1 MAISVEQAILR
12 MLEHTPILNSEQVP
26 REEAVGR
33 SLAQNL
39 YARYPQPPF
48 DRSPLDGYAVRGE
61 DLVGAAPASPA
72 VLQVVDKLYAGS
84 VANIPVKPG
93 QAVRLMTGS
102 MIPIGAD
109 CVVKQED
116 TDEGEAVVNVFR
128 PVSSGSNI
136 CWEGEE
142 YQAGDLLLPGGQRVD
157 AAAVAVAAGAGYR
170 MLTVRRRMKA
180 VILSTGDELQHP
192 GEDLYPGRIYDSNA
206 AYLRVCLQ
214 QLGAKVLAVHSV
226 GDDVDRIAAAI
237 ERYAGT
243 ADLILTTGGVSVG
256 QKDLLE
262 SAILQTGGEVLFHG
276 LAMKPG
282 MPTMLSIKEETL
294 ILSLSGNPFSA
305 AVPFFLMVR
314 PMLARMIQD
323 TALEPHWITARAATP
338 FRKSSPTRRFIR
350 GTCLGDAVAI
360 PDKQAN
366 GQMRSMIGC
375 NCLIDIPAGSGPVQV
390 GDLLKVLTL

>member
-26 REEAVGR
+26 LEEAVGR

-180 VILSTGDELQHP
+180 VILSTGDELQYP

-305 AVPFFLMVR
+305 AVPFFLMIR

-390 GDLLKVLTL
+390 GDPLKVLTL

>member
-26 REEAVGR
+26 LEEAVGR

-180 VILSTGDELQHP
+180 VILSAGDELQHP

-214 QLGAKVLAVHSV
+214 QLGAMVLAVHSV

-366 GQMRSMIGC
+366 GQMCSMIGC

>member
-26 REEAVGR
+26 LEEAVGR

-136 CWEGEE
+136 CWEG
-142 YQAGDLLLPGGQRVD
+142 GRISGGRF
-157 AAAVAVAAGAGYR
+157 AAAWRPEGGCC
-170 MLTVRRRMKA
+170 RR
-180 VILSTGDELQHP
+180 
-192 GEDLYPGRIYDSNA
+192 
-206 AYLRVCLQ
+206 CC
-214 QLGAKVLAVHSV
+214 
-226 GDDVDRIAAAI
+226 
-237 ERYAGT
+237 
-243 ADLILTTGGVSVG
+243 
-256 QKDLLE
+256 
-262 SAILQTGGEVLFHG
+262 
-276 LAMKPG
+276 
-282 MPTMLSIKEETL
+282 
-294 ILSLSGNPFSA
+294 
-305 AVPFFLMVR
+305 
-314 PMLARMIQD
+314 
-323 TALEPHWITARAATP
+323 
-338 FRKSSPTRRFIR
+338 SS
-350 GTCLGDAVAI
+350 
-360 PDKQAN
+360 
-366 GQMRSMIGC
+366 
-375 NCLIDIPAGSGPVQV
+375 GSGLSDADGSEKDESGYPFHWR
-390 GDLLKVLTL
+390 